1 MIDLALFRERD
12 ALLIVAANSLAHEIG
27 APVPLLPTVMLA
39 GAGATA
45 ADLAPIIGAVVV
57 GTLIGNA
64 VWFAAGRR
72 YGSRVLRLLC
82 RLSLSQDSCVAR
94 TETTF
99 GRWGASSLVIGR
111 FVPGV
116 SLVAPP
122 VAGALGMSWRRFLVL
137 SAAGSAI
144 WASVVVGAGMLLRN
158 HIGAA
163 LDALAEL
170 GWETASAVGALL
182 ILYAGWRWWRR
193 RRAARALDVPRISA
207 ADLALLID
215 RGEAPVIVDVR
226 GDAMQRMDA
235 RALPGAIRIDLA
247 AIERGDDGLPRDREI
262 VLYCDCPNEASA
274 ARAAQ
279 ILRTRGF
286 AARPL
291 LGGLDAWIASGRSLH
306 AEPAPAEPVICP
318 STTST

>member
-1 MIDLALFRERD
+1 MIDLALFRETN
-12 ALLIVAANSLAHEIG
+12 ALVIVAANALAHEIG

-39 GAGATA
+39 GAGAATV
-45 ADLAPIIGAVVV
+45 ADFVPIVAAVVL
-57 GTLIGNA
+57 GTLAGNA

-94 TETTF
+94 TETAF

-122 VAGALGMSWRRFLVL
+122 VAGALGMSWLRFLAL
-137 SAAGSAI
+137 SAVGSAL
-144 WASVVVGAGMLLRN
+144 WAALTLAAGMLLRD
-158 HIGAA
+158 HISAA
-163 LDALAEL
+163 LNGLEAL
-170 GWETASAVGALL
+170 GWETASAVAALL
-182 ILYAGWRWWRR
+182 ALYVGWRWWRR
-193 RRAARALDVPRISA
+193 RRAALALDVPRIDVA
-207 ADLALLID
+207 ELARLIE
-215 RGEAPVIVDVR
+215 RGDAPVIVDLR
-226 GDAMQRMDA
+226 GSAVQRMDA
-235 RALPGAIRIDLA
+235 RALPGALA
-247 AIERGDDGLPRDREI
+247 LTLSALERGEHALPRDREI

-279 ILRTRGF
+279 ILRARGF

-291 LGGLDAWIASGRSLH
+291 LGGLDAWIAAGGEIH
-306 AEPAPAEPVICP
+306 AERASAPAAICP
-318 STTST
+318 NP